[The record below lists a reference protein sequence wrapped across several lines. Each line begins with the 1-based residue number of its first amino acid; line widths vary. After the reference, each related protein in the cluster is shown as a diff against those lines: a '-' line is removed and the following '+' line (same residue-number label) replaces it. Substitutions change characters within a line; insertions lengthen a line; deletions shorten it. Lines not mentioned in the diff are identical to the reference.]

1 MVASVTFTSIFVT
14 QLQYIT
20 FCIKI
25 IDMQYILHYII
36 DHNQHA
42 LKLVIYSLSFS
53 RDQFG
58 ITAVNNTAIY
68 IYICIYSRTHY
79 NKIKPYTYAFT
90 RVPSPMLF
98 KCSINGFFGNIFPLV
113 IKFQRNRQVIDIS
126 LRWSYLCVVIHM

>member
-1 MVASVTFTSIFVT
+1 
-14 QLQYIT
+14 
-20 FCIKI
+20 
-25 IDMQYILHYII
+25 MQYILHYVI
-36 DHNQHA
+36 DHNQLP

-68 IYICIYSRTHY
+68 ICSRTHY
-79 NKIKPYTYAFT
+79 YKIKPYTYAFT

-113 IKFQRNRQVIDIS
+113 IKF
-126 LRWSYLCVVIHM
+126 